1 MKRASK
7 WFGDALRQYF
17 NEAVLGPEPPPIG
30 RIRNLYINN
39 ILIKISKKDPLT
51 QSKEIIHGV
60 FRSFHSIKEF
70 SSVRIIIDVDQY

>member
-17 NEAVLGPEPPPIG
+17 KEAVLGPEPPPIG
-30 RIRNLYINN
+30 RIRNLYISN
-39 ILIKISKKDPLT
+39 ILIKISKKESLV

-70 SSVRIIIDVDQY
+70 SSVRIIIDVDPY